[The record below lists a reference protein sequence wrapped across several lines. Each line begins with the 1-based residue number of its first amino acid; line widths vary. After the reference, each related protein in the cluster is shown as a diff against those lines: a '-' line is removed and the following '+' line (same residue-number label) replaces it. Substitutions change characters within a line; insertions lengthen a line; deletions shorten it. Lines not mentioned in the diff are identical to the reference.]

1 MWEDKFMCNLMSGHI
16 EMLSELRGNEF
27 DMKGIEELRLLLG
40 GGKVA

>member
-1 MWEDKFMCNLMSGHI
+1 MCNQMSGHI
-16 EMLSELRGNEF
+16 KMLSELRGNEF